1 MITCGKCHHVN
12 PMGTVFCHA
21 CGERITVD
29 AFEVMQSVALT
40 KQTQWDA
47 VIYYWGRNAL
57 SLCTFLLV
65 IAIIINWVMVPPVPS
80 PEFPDLPQVALFD
93 SMAPQTGDAGKTTAA
108 TPVETSL
115 IKQSRLVW
123 RQQQGT
129 YILSSLGLDFG
140 RIRRW
145 QQSIIDSQQANGSF
159 AGGDT
164 DSATALAALA
174 LQAYPSSDAT
184 VAAAAKARAYLAPK
198 AKAMIGMEPLKR
210 ALITMALLDAEEL
223 SENVRV
229 NLGVMMVDGSAAEW
243 QAASMMLIPAPQ
255 RPPQMYGL
263 TGKLTTPVWNGFFQA
278 LGFDQTNVDI
288 EAFQEPA
295 GMRIANGEERFYW
308 AMASWFHPVAV
319 KDMATMLKAW
329 SNTDPAP
336 VSAALEKACGKN
348 ASTALALLTVTAPV
362 RAPALALNP
371 LK

>member
-1 MITCGKCHHVN
+1 V
-12 PMGTVFCHA
+12 V
-21 CGERITVD
+21 
-29 AFEVMQSVALT
+29 
-40 KQTQWDA
+40 
-47 VIYYWGRNAL
+47 YYWGRNAL

-65 IAIIINWVMVPPVPS
+65 IAIIINWVMVPPVPQ
-80 PEFPDLPQVALFD
+80 PEFPDLPQVPLFD
-93 SMAPQTGDAGKTTAA
+93 SMALQATDPGKTQTAA
-108 TPVETSL
+108 PAETL
-115 IKQSRLVW
+115 PIEQNRLVW

-159 AGGDT
+159 AGGDA

-184 VAAAAKARAYLAPK
+184 MVAAAKARAFIAPK
-198 AKAMIGMEPLKR
+198 AKGMIGMEPLKR
-210 ALITMALLDAEEL
+210 ALITMALLDADEL
-223 SENVRV
+223 KDNVRD
-229 NLGVMMVDGSAAEW
+229 NLGVMLVDGSAPEW
-243 QAASMMLIPAPQ
+243 QAAALILIPAKQ

-263 TGKLTTPVWNGFFQA
+263 TGRLNTPVWNGFFQA
-278 LGFDQTNVDI
+278 LGFDKADVDL
-288 EAFQEPA
+288 ELFREPA
-295 GMRIANGEERFYW
+295 AKRIANGEERFWW

-319 KDMATMLKAW
+319 KDMATMLKFW

-348 ASTALALLTVTAPV
+348 ASTALALLSVTAPV
-362 RAPALALNP
+362 RTPALALNP